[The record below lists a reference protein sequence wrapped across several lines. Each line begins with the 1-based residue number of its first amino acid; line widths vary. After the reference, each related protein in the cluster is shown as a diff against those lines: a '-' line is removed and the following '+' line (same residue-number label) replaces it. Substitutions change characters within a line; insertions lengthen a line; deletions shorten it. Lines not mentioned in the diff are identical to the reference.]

1 MHVVVVYDISENK
14 RRERLRKSL
23 MRFGN
28 AVQKSVFECDLT
40 QRQIEKMERVIRAIM
55 SPSEDNIRYYKIC
68 KNCAVETEVFGG
80 KALTETKTAY
90 VI

>member
-1 MHVVVVYDISENK
+1 MQIVVAYDIPDHK

-40 QRQIEKMERVIRAIM
+40 RRQIEQMERVVQGII
-55 SPSEDNIRYYKIC
+55 SPAEDNVRYYQMC
-68 KNCAVETEVFGG
+68 KNCAVEVQVFGG
-80 KALTETKTAY
+80 EPPAKTKLAY